1 MRRGAGRGGLILKG
15 MLVNKPV
22 CLALA
27 ACLGLAACGTK
38 HLARFPSYK
47 LTIVQGNELDLQAV
61 ASLHQGLS
69 KEQVQHILGTPL
81 LRDPLHGNRWD
92 YVFEVSRG
100 GKVRERKNLTL
111 YFDANDSLVKA
122 EGDVLDELHKQQQA
136 APAGQT
142 AQ

>member
-1 MRRGAGRGGLILKG
+1 MF
-15 MLVNKPV
+15 VNKSV
-22 CLALA
+22 YLTLA
-27 ACLGLAACGTK
+27 ACIGLAACSTER
-38 HLARFPSYK
+38 LARFPSYK

-122 EGDVLDELHKQQQA
+122 EGDVLDELRKQQQQQA
-136 APAGQT
+136 APAGKS

>member
-1 MRRGAGRGGLILKG
+1 M
-15 MLVNKPV
+15 
-22 CLALA
+22 
-27 ACLGLAACGTK
+27 
-38 HLARFPSYK
+38 
-47 LTIVQGNELDLQAV
+47 
-61 ASLHQGLS
+61 
-69 KEQVQHILGTPL
+69 QHILGTPL

-111 YFDANDSLVKA
+111 YFDANDSLIKA
-122 EGDVLDELHKQQQA
+122 EGDVLDELRKQQQA

>member
-1 MRRGAGRGGLILKG
+1 MF
-15 MLVNKPV
+15 VNKSV
-22 CLALA
+22 YLALA
-27 ACLGLAACGTK
+27 ACIGLAACSTER
-38 HLARFPSYK
+38 LARFPSYK

-92 YVFEVSRG
+92 YV
-100 GKVRERKNLTL
+100 RERKNLPL

-122 EGDVLDELHKQQQA
+122 EGDVLDELRKQQQQQA

-142 AQ
+142 TQ